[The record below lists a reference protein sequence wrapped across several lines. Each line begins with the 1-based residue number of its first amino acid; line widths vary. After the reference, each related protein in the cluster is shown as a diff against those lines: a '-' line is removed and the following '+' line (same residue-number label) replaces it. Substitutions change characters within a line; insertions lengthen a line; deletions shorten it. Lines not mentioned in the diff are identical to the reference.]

1 MACAQEL
8 HIFGDASELAG
19 EAADFFLWL
28 GEQAISQRGR
38 FLVALSGGST
48 PRALYAALA
57 TAGDR
62 TRLRWSRVRFFFG
75 DERCVPPT
83 HSDSNFATA
92 QQALFVPLG
101 IPPDNVYRME
111 GELEPATAAER
122 YERTLRWQLDGPG
135 GPWPRFD
142 LILLGLG
149 EDGHT
154 ASLFP
159 GSAAL
164 GERERW
170 VVPGQASQG
179 IRSRLTL
186 TTGVINH
193 ASVVL
198 FLVTGTGK
206 ALVVRDILEGRASA
220 SSPYPAALIQ
230 PEMGRLLWFLDR
242 AAASELTITKQHL
255 SSEEA

>member
-1 MACAQEL
+1 
-8 HIFGDASELAG
+8 
-19 EAADFFLWL
+19 
-28 GEQAISQRGR
+28 
-38 FLVALSGGST
+38 
-48 PRALYAALA
+48 
-57 TAGDR
+57 
-62 TRLRWSRVRFFFG
+62 
-75 DERCVPPT
+75 
-83 HSDSNFATA
+83 
-92 QQALFVPLG
+92 
-101 IPPDNVYRME
+101 
-111 GELEPATAAER
+111 
-122 YERTLRWQLDGPG
+122 
-135 GPWPRFD
+135 

-230 PEMGRLLWFLDR
+230 PERGRLLWFLDR